1 MFSYR
6 VGFPGWKI
14 AARLGVPLKVVG
26 EVMYDS
32 DAKVF
37 VAWSD
42 DFSPDFGCVAESPT
56 WEGLQK
62 ELGYVFDDAF
72 DVIFGSQGKEPKFEP
87 VLLFATA

>member
-14 AARLGVPLKVVG
+14 AARLGVPLKVVV

-32 DAKVF
+32 DATVF

-56 WEGLQK
+56 WEVLQK

-72 DVIFGSQGKEPKFEP
+72 DVIFDSQGKEPKFEP

>member
-14 AARLGVPLKVVG
+14 AARLG
-26 EVMYDS
+26 VMYDS

-72 DVIFGSQGKEPKFEP
+72 DVIFDSQGKEPKFEP